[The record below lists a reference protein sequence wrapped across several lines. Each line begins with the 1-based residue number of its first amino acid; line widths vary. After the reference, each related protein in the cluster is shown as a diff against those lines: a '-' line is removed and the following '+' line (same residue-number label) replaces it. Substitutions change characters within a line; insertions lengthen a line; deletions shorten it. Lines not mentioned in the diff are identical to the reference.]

1 MQGKLIII
9 SAPSGAGKTTI
20 VNQLLKNNKKLEFSI
35 SACSRPKRD
44 KEIQGK
50 DYYFLSVE
58 QFKNKIARNEFFEW
72 EEVYPNQ
79 FYGTLKSEI
88 QRIWKKG
95 NAVIFDV
102 DVIGG
107 LNLKKQFGEKALSI
121 FIMPPSIDELENR
134 LKKRSSENDVSL
146 NERLSKAKY
155 ELTFADKFD
164 EIILNEDLKIAVN
177 FADKIVN
184 DFIIEKYF
192 Q

>member
-20 VNQLLKNNKKLEFSI
+20 VNQLLNNNKKLEFSI

-50 DYYFLSVE
+50 DYYFLGVE
-58 QFKNKIARNEFFEW
+58 EFKNKISRNEFVEW

-88 QRIWKKG
+88 QRIWEKG

-107 LNLKKQFGEKALSI
+107 LNLKKQFGKKALSI
-121 FIMPPSIDELENR
+121 FIMPPSIEELEKR

-177 FADKIVN
+177 LTDKIVN
-184 DFIIEKYF
+184 DFIIEK
-192 Q
+192 